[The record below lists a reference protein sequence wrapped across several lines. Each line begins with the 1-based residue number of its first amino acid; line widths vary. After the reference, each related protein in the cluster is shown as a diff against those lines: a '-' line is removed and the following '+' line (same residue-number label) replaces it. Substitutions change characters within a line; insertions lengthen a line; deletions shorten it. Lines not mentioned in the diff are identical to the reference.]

1 MSPAGRTVSRTTVV
15 GVAAAAATV
24 SGLVVGGI
32 ALADNASG
40 PKAQV
45 AAQPQATPTASPAPK
60 ERGGFG
66 HPGRPGG
73 PGRFGPGGFG
83 GGFGPGGFGPGE
95 LGMAGRALHGEF
107 VVAKPGGGYQT
118 VAAQRGTAQS
128 VSSTA
133 VTVKSTDGYTHTYVV
148 DAKTRVN
155 ALREGIGSIKQ
166 GQQVAVVAKVSGNTS
181 TAVRVVDLADRG
193 TGKQW
198 RQPGQ
203 KQAPGPKSGT
213 N

>member
-32 ALADNASG
+32 ALADNNSG
-40 PKAQV
+40 PGTQV
-45 AAQPQATPTASPAPK
+45 AAQPQATPTATPK
-60 ERGGFG
+60 AGTDAKQPKGPHFGRRGG
-66 HPGRPGG
+66 PGG
-73 PGRFGPGGFG
+73 PGG
-83 GGFGPGGFGPGE
+83 
-95 LGMAGRALHGEF
+95 LGLAGRALHGEF

-118 VAAQRGTAQS
+118 VAAQRGSVQS

-133 VTVKSTDGYTHTYVV
+133 ITVKSSDGYTHTYVV

-166 GQQVAVVAKVSGNTS
+166 GQQVAVMAKVSGSTS

-193 TGKQW
+193 MGRQW
-198 RQPGQ
+198 HQPGQ
-203 KQAPGPKSGT
+203 KQAPAPGPQSGT

>member
-45 AAQPQATPTASPAPK
+45 AAQPQATPTAKPTAAPAPG
-60 ERGGFG
+60 ERGGLR
-66 HPGRPGG
+66 HPGLPGESD
-73 PGRFGPGGFG
+73 RFGPRR
-83 GGFGPGGFGPGE
+83 FGPGGFGPGG
-95 LGMAGRALHGEF
+95 LGLAGRALHGEF

-118 VAAQRGTAQS
+118 VASQRGSVQS

-155 ALREGIGSIKQ
+155 ALREGIGSIKKD
-166 GQQVAVVAKVSGNTS
+166 QQVAVVATVSGTTS
-181 TAVRVVDLADRG
+181 TAVQIVDLADRG
-193 TGKQW
+193 MGKQW
-198 RQPGQ
+198 RHPGQ
-203 KQAPGPKSGT
+203 KQAPAPKSGT

>member
-40 PKAQV
+40 PHTQV
-45 AAQPQATPTASPAPK
+45 AAQPQATPTGKPTAAQAPK
-60 ERGGFG
+60 ERGMR

-73 PGRFGPGGFG
+73 PGRFGPGG
-83 GGFGPGGFGPGE
+83 

-118 VAAQRGTAQS
+118 VASQRGSVQS

-133 VTVKSTDGYTHTYVV
+133 ITVKSTDGYTHTYVV
-148 DAKTRVN
+148 DARTRVD
-155 ALREGIGSIKQ
+155 ARREGVGSIKKD
-166 GQQVAVVAKVSGNTS
+166 QQVAVVATVSGGTS
-181 TAVRVVDLADRG
+181 TAVRIVDLAGLGQRG
-193 TGKQW
+193 NMRGNM
-198 RQPGQ
+198 RQMP
-203 KQAPGPKSGT
+203 APGPQSGT